1 MKAVDIA
8 CHFRWHGNFSDV
20 GKCGGDPPL
29 RQIVGQAE
37 HRVFMIK
44 GTSWVSRLCSREES
58 SFIRSRSFSAV
69 SSLWNCS
76 FTKAMTDS
84 MESSCR
90 EKS

>member
-69 SSLWNCS
+69 SSLVELFLYKSNDG
-76 FTKAMTDS
+76 FDGIFLP
-84 MESSCR
+84 